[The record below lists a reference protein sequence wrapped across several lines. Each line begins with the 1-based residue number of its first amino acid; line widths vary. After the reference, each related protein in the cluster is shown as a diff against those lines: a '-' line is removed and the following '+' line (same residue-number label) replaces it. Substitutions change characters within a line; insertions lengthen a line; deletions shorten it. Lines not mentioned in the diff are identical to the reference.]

1 MVPIVFVH
9 EHEHVHE
16 NDKALKAD
24 RLKAVVLT
32 LNWDNKQ
39 GVGGLLLPVRD
50 RGSVLGLPFT
60 HIF

>member
-32 LNWDNKQ
+32 LNWDNKFSPE
-39 GVGGLLLPVRD
+39 GGSEAR
-50 RGSVLGLPFT
+50 
-60 HIF
+60 I

>member
-9 EHEHVHE
+9 EHEHE

-32 LNWDNKQ
+32 LNWDNKLQ
-39 GVGGLLLPVRD
+39 QLPLRC
-50 RGSVLGLPFT
+50 
-60 HIF
+60 